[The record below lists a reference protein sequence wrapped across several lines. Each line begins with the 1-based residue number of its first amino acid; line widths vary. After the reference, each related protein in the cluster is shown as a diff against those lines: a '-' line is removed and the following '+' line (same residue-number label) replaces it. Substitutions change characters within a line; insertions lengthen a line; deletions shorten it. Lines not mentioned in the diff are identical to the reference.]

1 MKKLSIL
8 LLYLGV
14 LLSSCRIDY
23 HDRYLQ
29 INENPPQDLVRNFE
43 FERNEFIDSYCAFI
57 TDSDIILAWETNHKV
72 YLVSLPADAEVLS
85 IAADWAL
92 VKFSNNRL
100 LTLIIDRKILSAQQ
114 LLELETILTHDAKKI
129 ISGEDITPDEIE
141 EHIGD
146 KIWQLKPDWEFEK
159 PDLGLQSV

>member
-1 MKKLSIL
+1 M
-8 LLYLGV
+8 
-14 LLSSCRIDY
+14 
-23 HDRYLQ
+23 
-29 INENPPQDLVRNFE
+29 
-43 FERNEFIDSYCAFI
+43 
-57 TDSDIILAWETNHKV
+57 
-72 YLVSLPADAEVLS
+72 VSLPADAEVLS

-159 PDLGLQSV
+159 TDLGLQSV